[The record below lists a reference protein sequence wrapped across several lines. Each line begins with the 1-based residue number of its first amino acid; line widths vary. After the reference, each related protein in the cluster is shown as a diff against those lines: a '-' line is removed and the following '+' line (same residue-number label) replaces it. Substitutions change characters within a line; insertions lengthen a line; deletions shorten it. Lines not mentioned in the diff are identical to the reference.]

1 LEDSQTHSL
10 SPDGR
15 GLGMRLERR
24 EPKILTIDGLV
35 SGYGKME
42 ILHGVSLSVERGEI
56 VALIGPNG
64 AGKSTVLKAS
74 IGLLRIVSGKV
85 MFRDEEITH
94 CPPYQVVEKG
104 LAFSP
109 QGRVL
114 FPDMTVQEHLDMGAW
129 TIKGRQEKEEAHER
143 IHQLF
148 PWLMEKKKR
157 KAREMSGGEQQ
168 MLSLA
173 RAMMIQPKLLLLDEP
188 SLGLSPKWVKT
199 VFEKIVKIKE
209 SGIACLIVEQKAAM
223 VLEYSDYG
231 YVLEMGYN
239 RFEGRGRDLLNNPDV
254 RRLYLGG

>member
-1 LEDSQTHSL
+1 
-10 SPDGR
+10 
-15 GLGMRLERR
+15 MMERDHQ
-24 EPKILTIDGLV
+24 KILTIDDLV

-42 ILHGVSLSVERGEI
+42 ILHGVSLSVRQGEI

-64 AGKSTVLKAS
+64 AGKSTVLKAAA
-74 IGLLRIVSGKV
+74 GLLRVTSGKV
-85 MFRDEEITH
+85 KFLGEEITN
-94 CPPYQVVEKG
+94 CPPYQVVGKG
-104 LAFSP
+104 LAFNP
-109 QGRVL
+109 QGRVV

-129 TIKGRQEKEEAHER
+129 TIKDRQEKQEALER
-143 IHQLF
+143 IHKLF

-157 KAREMSGGEQQ
+157 KASQMSGGEQQ

-199 VFEKIVKIKE
+199 VFEKIVEIKE
-209 SGIACLIVEQKAAM
+209 SGIPCLIVEQKAAM

-231 YVLEMGYN
+231 YVLEMGNN
-239 RFEGRGRDLLNNPDV
+239 RFEGAGQDLLNNPDV